1 MHNRV
6 VTITEAKNIDEGVAF
21 VRDSVDTTLS
31 TQKGFRGITLS
42 ADRTGGVF
50 GVLTLWETE
59 ADRDASEGTSAKLRQ
74 QGLEV
79 IGGKVTV
86 EAFEEAVVEIKRP
99 PVAGLSLS
107 VTRVSMDPAKVDGNL
122 TFFKSD
128 VVPRIVASDG
138 FCALRHMINRQSGKG
153 LVGIVWANKAA
164 MAAGAEDA
172 ETRRAEATAR
182 GVNFDDLSFREILFV
197 DLR

>member
-99 PVAGLSLS
+99 PVAGLSLY